1 MHYILVETQ
10 DLLSF
15 YLLSF
20 AICGRLLYIYNNIAK
35 IIALQLLQR
44 EQVSFLFRMVHV
56 VAARSPPYVDPT
68 FTFYGIL
75 FSTLDFSYR
84 AWIFSSPINRS
95 LNPLPR
101 QNLSHLSFS
110 YFFLLSSLISWVTY
124 LASFWYPRDISEMF
138 LLYPGGF
145 THILRINP

>member
-1 MHYILVETQ
+1 MHYILVEIQ

-20 AICGRLLYIYNNIAK
+20 AICGGLLYIYNNIAK
-35 IIALQLLQR
+35 IIALQLLQC
-44 EQVSFLFRMVHV
+44 EQVSLLFRMVHV
-56 VAARSPPYVDPT
+56 VAARSPPHVDPT
-68 FTFYGIL
+68 STFYGIL

-95 LNPLPR
+95 LNTLPR

-110 YFFLLSSLISWVTY
+110 YFFILSYILGY
-124 LASFWYPRDISEMF
+124 LSC
-138 LLYPGGF
+138 
-145 THILRINP
+145 